1 MTAGAQHASACLPQQ
16 AYAAPA
22 DCPARRL
29 AKLQAFAGRQRT
41 LKTDACAVG
50 LPVLACPRGPVRDP
64 VHLCASARWAVATK
78 NPAKRPPTRPAP
90 SRQRPP
96 SLALSATS
104 RCRAAAAMCRFL
116 VLPGR
121 RMRASQPAGRM
132 QAGWRRWSGG
142 HWRRQRLQ
150 HSPVPHSLSFASSL
164 SYRCIA
170 GNTYIGVGTA
180 MSRRCCLACTTPLNH
195 RRRCPPFR
203 RACSADYPACG
214 GAPSGCLRRCACT
227 PRPGLRTTAL
237 PAHRAA
243 STRPAVPAAA
253 AASAAAAGG
262 YAALCHAPPRLERRP
277 RRPCTNAPTCAW
289 RGTAPSV
296 HPLTGFFCPHPR
308 IRTTGKRAASWSRRG
323 VREHTARARRRP
335 GPRPGTRQRVCHQP
349 AHHRCRHGTRD
360 FRNCGEGKLWWSTHL
375 HSPPQRAP
383 WSRCLRVAG
392 SLAPGLHPP
401 SPPPCLPA
409 CLPARPIAGP
419 CSVRHRLPCDRW
431 GTDSGW
437 RRRQGAALLRQSLS
451 IAGVLRRRRRRCR

>member
-1 MTAGAQHASACLPQQ
+1 MDQVTSSKWRRCASCSRQARGSTGAGVDPARNTCLPQQ

-203 RACSADYPACG
+203 RACSADYPA
-214 GAPSGCLRRCACT
+214 
-227 PRPGLRTTAL
+227 
-237 PAHRAA
+237 
-243 STRPAVPAAA
+243 
-253 AASAAAAGG
+253 
-262 YAALCHAPPRLERRP
+262 
-277 RRPCTNAPTCAW
+277 
-289 RGTAPSV
+289 
-296 HPLTGFFCPHPR
+296 
-308 IRTTGKRAASWSRRG
+308 
-323 VREHTARARRRP
+323 
-335 GPRPGTRQRVCHQP
+335 
-349 AHHRCRHGTRD
+349 
-360 FRNCGEGKLWWSTHL
+360 HL

-409 CLPARPIAGP
+409 CLPARPIAGL